1 MYNRVVHRATRFSF
15 GLILKLKLGGKYVW
29 LVVDSGAY
37 MVKSIKKIH
46 IKANIYLRNIEK
58 NDEK

>member
-37 MVKSIKKIH
+37 MVKSIKKST
-46 IKANIYLRNIEK
+46 
-58 NDEK
+58 

>member
-37 MVKSIKKIH
+37 MVKSIKNPHKSEH
-46 IKANIYLRNIEK
+46 IFVKYREK
-58 NDEK
+58 

>member
-37 MVKSIKKIH
+37 MVKSIKNPHKSEH
-46 IKANIYLRNIEK
+46 IFAEYREK
-58 NDEK
+58 